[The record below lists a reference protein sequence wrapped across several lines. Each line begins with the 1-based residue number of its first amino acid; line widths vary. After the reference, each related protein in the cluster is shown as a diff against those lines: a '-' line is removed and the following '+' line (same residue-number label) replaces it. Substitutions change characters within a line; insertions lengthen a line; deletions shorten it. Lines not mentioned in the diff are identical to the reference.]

1 MEALS
6 AWWAGHGRAAADWL
20 TASFRQ
26 HYEVGLGRATA
37 ALDAASAPGRA
48 AVAESLGQR
57 PLFHAPSLPAA
68 LGDALGAVGVRPEAV
83 DMGGVL
89 PTLVVAWLVGWL
101 VVRRGWAST
110 KQPPPTLRPGSW
122 WLCRIAFLRC
132 LGGIYATAFLV
143 ALHQNTALLG
153 DEGLLPASSHMSQ
166 LRSNLRIG
174 RDSTLA
180 DAWPAFMRAPGLLW
194 FAAPGEE
201 AAALTAFALVGLA
214 LSLPLLRGSG
224 NTPVLV
230 GLWLLY
236 HSISAVGQR
245 WYSFG
250 WESQLLETGKLRNA
264 TSRRTTALTAPLC
277 GRLPG
282 HIPLPSA
289 LARSPTPTGTD
300 VGRCDLGLPL
310 ADLPHHDR
318 GRAHQDPWGSVLAG
332 PHLHGLYVDLR
343 NLHSLAQVPVCD
355 SASLAAIPSLPILS
369 RVSEWLVGWG
379 LRRSLR
385 DAAGAQP
392 PRLVPAP
399 QLEGFPHGR
408 GRHES
413 FRRVSASAPF
423 ALFTISKGS
432 GCTGLSRRGCCC
444 RGCRAGACWLAGRS
458 NWPSRGR

>member
-6 AWWAGHGRAAADWL
+6 TWWAGHGRAAADWL

-26 HYEVGLGRATA
+26 QYETHLGHATA

-57 PLFHAPSLPAA
+57 PLLHAPSLPAA
-68 LGDALGAVGVRPEAV
+68 VGDALGAVGVRPEAV

-89 PTLVVAWLVGWL
+89 PTLVAAWLVGWL
-101 VVRRGWAST
+101 VVRRGWASAG
-110 KQPPPTLRPGSW
+110 QPPPTLRPGSW
-122 WLCRIAFLRC
+122 WLCRVAFLRC

-166 LRSNLRIG
+166 LRGNLRVG
-174 RDSTLA
+174 SDSTLA

-201 AAALTAFALVGLA
+201 EAALTAFALAGLA
-214 LSLPLLRGSG
+214 LSLPLLLRGSG

-250 WESQLLETGKLRNA
+250 WESQLLETGNPRTHTCRSACSQRRLRA
-264 TSRRTTALTAPLC
+264 
-277 GRLPG
+277 GRLLG
-282 HIPLPSA
+282 HIPLAAA
-289 LARSPTPTGTD
+289 LAGHPTPTGTD

-310 ADLPHHDR
+310 ADLPDHDR

-332 PHLHGLYVDLR
+332 PDLHGLYVGLR
-343 NLHSLAQVPVCD
+343 VCTVLRKCLFAHVPVCD
-355 SASLAAIPSLPILS
+355 S
-369 RVSEWLVGWG
+369 EWLGV
-379 LRRSLR
+379 
-385 DAAGAQP
+385 
-392 PRLVPAP
+392 
-399 QLEGFPHGR
+399 
-408 GRHES
+408 
-413 FRRVSASAPF
+413 
-423 ALFTISKGS
+423 
-432 GCTGLSRRGCCC
+432 
-444 RGCRAGACWLAGRS
+444 GACADHYETQPVPNPLAWFLHH
-458 NWPSRGR
+458 NWKGVHLAEVATNHFVE